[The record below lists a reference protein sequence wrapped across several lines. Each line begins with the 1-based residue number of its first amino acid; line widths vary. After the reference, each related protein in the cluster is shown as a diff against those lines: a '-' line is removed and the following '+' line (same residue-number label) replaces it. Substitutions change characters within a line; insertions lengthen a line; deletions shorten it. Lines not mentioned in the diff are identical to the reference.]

1 MSITNLK
8 RQIWRLAQ
16 RITKPIKVKRI
27 QQGKMMYAGKYEIAS
42 NFIECKKEEI
52 LELLKETKTSQFIVM
67 ARYNNMIES
76 MVDEYL
82 LNKIKT
88 I

>member
-42 NFIECKKEEI
+42 NFIECKKE
-52 LELLKETKTSQFIVM
+52 K
-67 ARYNNMIES
+67 Y
-76 MVDEYL
+76 
-82 LNKIKT
+82 
-88 I
+88 